1 MAQIISYPVA
11 TPASADY
18 LVGSQTTTSGA
29 PINPTKKFLLSAVVE
44 AGLGYKVYTA
54 LLSQT
59 GAVNPPTAIEL
70 KNDTGATMTY
80 TRSGPGVYVVTASS
94 GIFTANKTVVFIN
107 NGSLTVGMNSP
118 EWTRSAPTAIT
129 IDTGGADT
137 KLASA
142 SFEIRIY
149 D

>member
-1 MAQIISYPVA
+1 MAQIISYPTA

-18 LVGSQTTTSGA
+18 LVGSQKTTSGA
-29 PINPTKKFLLSAVVE
+29 PINPTKKFLLSSVVQ

-54 LLSQT
+54 LLSQA
-59 GAVNPPTAIEL
+59 GVAVPTAVEL

-80 TRSGPGVYVVTASS
+80 TRSGAGIYVVTASAP
-94 GIFTANKTVVFIN
+94 IFTANKTIVFIN
-107 NGSLTVGMNSP
+107 NGSLQFIENV
-118 EWTRSAPTAIT
+118 EWTRSAATAIT
-129 IDTGGADT
+129 IDTAGDSR
-137 KLASA
+137 LSSA

>member
-1 MAQIISYPVA
+1 MAQIISYPTA

-18 LVGSQTTTSGA
+18 LVGSQKTTSGA
-29 PINPTKKFLLSAVVE
+29 PINPTKKFLLSSVVQV
-44 AGLGYKVYTA
+44 GLGYKVYTA

-59 GAVNPPTAIEL
+59 GVGVPTAVEL

-107 NGSLTVGMNSP
+107 NGSLTVGLNSP
-118 EWTRSAPTAIT
+118 EWT
-129 IDTGGADT
+129 
-137 KLASA
+137 
-142 SFEIRIY
+142 
-149 D
+149 